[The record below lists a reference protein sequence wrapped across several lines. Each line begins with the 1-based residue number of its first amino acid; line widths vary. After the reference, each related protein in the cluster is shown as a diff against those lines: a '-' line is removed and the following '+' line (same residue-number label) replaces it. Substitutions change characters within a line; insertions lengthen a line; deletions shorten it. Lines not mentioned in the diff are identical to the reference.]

1 MIAQADDTQTIR
13 EVLTETHAGRMTF
26 PQVVGRML
34 AAQVT
39 SYFVDLI
46 RAQDVVY
53 LADDSTLTEPLHL
66 DYGSIAQEFS
76 KPGIVAAIRAAQ
88 RDEIRYPEFMRR
100 AAAAGIVAYWAELTG
115 KRVIYFGRQGD
126 MHIEWFP
133 GAQPSDVT
141 ETERS

>member
-1 MIAQADDTQTIR
+1 MIAQANDTQVIR
-13 EVLTETHAGRMTF
+13 DVLIEAHSGQLIFPEVVR
-26 PQVVGRML
+26 RML
-34 AAQVT
+34 AVGVA

-53 LADDSTLTEPLHL
+53 LADDSTITEPLHL
-66 DYGSIAQEFS
+66 DYGPIAQEFS

-133 GAQPSDVT
+133 GAQPEDAAN
-141 ETERS
+141 